1 MRLPS
6 TVSLAKL
13 AVLLL
18 SCTTLTGCL
27 VAGVSSSGH
36 FFIFPS
42 IGVIV
47 LIIIVLLVMRRR

>member
-1 MRLPS
+1 MQKPLLS
-6 TVSLAKL
+6 TLTLLVM
-13 AVLLL
+13 LLL
-18 SCTTLTGCL
+18 SSTALTGCL

-47 LIIIVLLVMRRR
+47 LIIIIFLVLRRR